1 MIRIALMGLVSF
13 FILGIYAV
21 ILDARLAEQKA
32 RIQFNALLR
41 GWGLEGLYSLEE
53 LKGDRI
59 D

>member
-1 MIRIALMGLVSF
+1 MGLVSF